1 MKHEAEAQLIKT
13 LNGQLSSLPSVAK
26 EYIHQ
31 YQMSALVWTVFF
43 AVILLAC
50 IGYAWWYFAKGH
62 QILKKFEEEYCTM
75 VVDAFVGIAMTV
87 LITINIAEIVAPI
100 PHIVSMILR

>member
-1 MKHEAEAQLIKT
+1 MKHEAEEQLIKT
-13 LNGQLSSLPSVAK
+13 LNGHLSSVPSVAK

-43 AVILLAC
+43 AIILLAC

-62 QILKKFEEEYCTM
+62 QILKKFEGEYCTILA
-75 VVDAFVGIAMTV
+75 DAFVAIVMTV
-87 LITINIAEIVAPI
+87 FIVINIAEIVAPI
-100 PHIVSMILR
+100 PHIVSGILR